1 MPHTFASLLVH
12 VVFSTK
18 DRAPDIHPALA
29 ARLFPYMG
37 GIVKESKAAP
47 IIING
52 PADHVHALLS
62 ITPATSLAD
71 LLRVLKTNSS
81 RWVHE
86 QFPERTRFAWQSGY
100 GAFTVSNSRA
110 EEVRAYI
117 ASQGEHHK
125 RVSFREEF
133 LSLLKKHG
141 LECPGEECW
150 R

>member
-1 MPHTFASLLVH
+1 MPHTLASLLVH

-18 DRAPDIHPALA
+18 NRAPEISSEVSQ
-29 ARLFPYMG
+29 RLFSYMG
-37 GIVKESKAAP
+37 GIARELKAGS

-62 ITPATSLAD
+62 IPPTTSVSD
-71 LLRVLKTNSS
+71 LVRVLRTNFS

-86 QFPERTRFAWQSGY
+86 QFPERQRFAWQSGY

-117 ASQGEHHK
+117 ASQCGHDR
-125 RVSFREEF
+125 RVSSRRSF
-133 LSLLKKHG
+133 
-141 LECPGEECW
+141 
-150 R
+150 